1 MSKLRKSER
10 EREKK
15 SERERERERDLGIA
29 REGKKP
35 TPEGIEREDK
45 LLIVEARRSERRG

>member
-15 SERERERERDLGIA
+15 SERERERDLGIA

-35 TPEGIEREDK
+35 TEGIEREDK